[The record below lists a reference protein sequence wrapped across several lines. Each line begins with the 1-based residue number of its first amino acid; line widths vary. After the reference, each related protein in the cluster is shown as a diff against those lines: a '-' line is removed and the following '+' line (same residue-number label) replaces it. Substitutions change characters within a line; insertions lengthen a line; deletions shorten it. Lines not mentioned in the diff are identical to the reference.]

1 MDNTNPHPY
10 HRSMQPGQPS
20 RTALGAAGLRAA
32 HQVLDGAAIFADPL
46 ALRILGPDADDLVR
60 EAQAEADPFR
70 QRLRWFIAIR
80 SRIAEDALAAAIK
93 RGVRQLVVLGAG
105 LDTYAYR
112 GPHAQELRIFEV
124 DHPATQAWKRERLAE
139 ADIALPAALTFVAVD
154 FERETLAEGLA
165 AAGFDVTQQTFFTWL
180 GVVPYLTDEAIFAT
194 LGFIAGLSGGAH
206 VVFDYVNPTASVTEP
221 ARRAAHEALV
231 ARVAAAGESI
241 RNRFDSAALDVRL
254 KALGFHDVEDF
265 GWAEISARFF
275 PTRPTPSG
283 GGAHVLRASTL

>member
-1 MDNTNPHPY
+1 
-10 HRSMQPGQPS
+10 MQPGQPS

-32 HQVLDGAAIFADPL
+32 HQVLDRAAIFADPL
-46 ALRILGPDADDLVR
+46 ALRILGTDADDLVR

-80 SRIAEDALAAAIK
+80 SRIAEDALAAAIQ

-112 GPHAQELRIFEV
+112 APQSQELRMFEV
-124 DHPATQAWKRERLAE
+124 DHPATQAWKRARLAE
-139 ADIALPAALTFVAVD
+139 ADIAVPAARSFIPVD
-154 FERETLAEGLA
+154 FERETLAAGLA
-165 AAGFDVTQQTFFTWL
+165 AAGFDSTQQTFFTWL

-206 VVFDYVNPTASVTEP
+206 VVFDYVNPTASVDEP
-221 ARRAAHEALV
+221 GRRAAHEAV
-231 ARVAAAGESI
+231 AARVAAAGASL
-241 RNRFDSAALDVRL
+241 RNHFDSAALVVRL

-265 GWAEISARFF
+265 GWAEIAARFF
-275 PTRPTPSG
+275 PGRVTASG
-283 GGAHVLRASTL
+283 GGAHVLRAATV

>member
-1 MDNTNPHPY
+1 
-10 HRSMQPGQPS
+10 MQPGQPS

-46 ALRILGPDADDLVR
+46 ALRILGADADHLVR
-60 EAQAEADPFR
+60 EAEAEADPFR

-112 GPHAQELRIFEV
+112 APHSLDLRIFEV
-124 DHPATQAWKRERLAE
+124 DHPTTQAWKRVRLAE
-139 ADIALPAALTFVAVD
+139 ADIPLPAFLTFVPVD
-154 FERETLAEGLA
+154 FERETLADGLA
-165 AAGFDVTQQTFFTWL
+165 AAGFDSAQQTFFTWL
-180 GVVPYLTDEAIFAT
+180 GVVPYLTDEAIFST
-194 LGFIAGLSGGAH
+194 LRFIAGLPGGAH

-221 ARRAAHEALV
+221 ARRAAHEALA

-241 RNRFDSAALDVRL
+241 RNRFDSDALQVRL
-254 KALGFHDVEDF
+254 KALGFGEVEDF
-265 GWAEISARFF
+265 GWGDISARFLSN
-275 PTRPTPSG
+275 RPISSG
-283 GGAHVLRASTL
+283 GGAHVLRAATV

>member
-1 MDNTNPHPY
+1 
-10 HRSMQPGQPS
+10 
-20 RTALGAAGLRAA
+20 
-32 HQVLDGAAIFADPL
+32 VLDRAAIFADPL
-46 ALRILGPDADDLVR
+46 ALRILGADADELVR
-60 EAQAEADPFR
+60 EAKAETDPFR
-70 QRLRWFIAIR
+70 QRLRWFVAIR

-93 RGVRQLVVLGAG
+93 RGARQLVVLGAG

-112 GPHAQELRIFEV
+112 TSHAQDLRIVEV

-139 ADIALPAALTFVAVD
+139 ADIPLPASLTFVPVD

-206 VVFDYVNPTASVTEP
+206 VVFDYVNPTTSVTEP

-231 ARVAAAGESI
+231 ARVAATGESI
-241 RNRFDSAALDVRL
+241 RNHFDSAALDVRL
-254 KALGFHDVEDF
+254 KALGFCDVEDF
-265 GWAEISARFF
+265 GWPEIAARFF
-275 PTRPTPSG
+275 PGRVISSG
-283 GGAHVLRASTL
+283 GSAHVLRASTCRAGLADPPTAAQTT